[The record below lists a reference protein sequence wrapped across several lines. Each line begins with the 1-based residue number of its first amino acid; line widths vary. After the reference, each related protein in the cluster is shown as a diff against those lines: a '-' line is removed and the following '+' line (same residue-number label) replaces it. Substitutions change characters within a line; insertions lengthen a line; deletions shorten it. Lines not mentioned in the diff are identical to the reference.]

1 MVSTSVAEPDF
12 AEARKLINS
21 LKPNIN
27 YGQLCL
33 GKVIPGQSK
42 SACRIAQVPSVVFL
56 FCNGDYGGFC
66 KPQIVDPEIKNLQ
79 KLNESGVRT
88 VKFDKEMIMGV
99 KCAETSELTC
109 DGFLEEW
116 IDENVDWFHR
126 LDTNFKDSTVET
138 LIIQVRE
145 KIPTLEGRKKT
156 ANDLNKILEFM
167 EAPLGKY
174 HLICDLQGFFWCAG
188 GFLVN
193 DPLDIKENKTLQQK
207 CEIDPPIEPT
217 TKQVLDGLAQLI
229 QGLLLRELD
238 KKM

>member
-12 AEARKLINS
+12 AKARKLINS

-27 YGQLCL
+27 YDQFCL
-33 GKVIPGQSK
+33 GRLISGQSK

-66 KPQIVDPEIKNLQ
+66 KPTIVDPEIKNLQ
-79 KLNESGVRT
+79 KLNERGVST

-99 KCAETSELTC
+99 KCAKTPELTC
-109 DGFLEEW
+109 DGFLEGW
-116 IDENVDWFHR
+116 IDENVGWFHR
-126 LDTNFKDSTVET
+126 LDTNFKDGTVKT
-138 LIIQVRE
+138 LITQVQG
-145 KIPTLEGRKKT
+145 KIKTPEGLKKT

-174 HLICDLQGFFWCAG
+174 HLICDLQGFFLYAG

-193 DPLDIKENKTLQQK
+193 DPGDIKGNVTLQQK
-207 CEIDPPIEPT
+207 CEIDPRAEPT
-217 TKQVLDGLAQLI
+217 TKQVLDGLRLLI
-229 QGLLLRELD
+229 QDLPLRE
-238 KKM
+238 